1 MGSEENFF
9 SNFLNNIYVEGVKI
23 SFCTPE
29 QILKQMDKKVFTNL
43 CSLSFVYL
51 DLIIFWQIMLEN

>member
-1 MGSEENFF
+1 MGSEEFF
-9 SNFLNNIYVEGVKI
+9 FYFFNNIYVEGVKI

-51 DLIIFWQIMLEN
+51 DLFICWQIMLEN